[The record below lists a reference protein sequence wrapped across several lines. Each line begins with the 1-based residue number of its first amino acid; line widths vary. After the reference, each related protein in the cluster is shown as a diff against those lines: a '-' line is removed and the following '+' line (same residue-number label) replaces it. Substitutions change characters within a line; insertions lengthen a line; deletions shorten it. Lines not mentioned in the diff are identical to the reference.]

1 VLRAPPD
8 RKVTP
13 KEKAAIL
20 LASLGSEVSSE
31 ILKHM
36 PDNEVQELATEIA
49 KLGRVPSSVREQ
61 VIEEFREMVM
71 AQEYITEGGM
81 DSAKDILQR
90 AFGDSK
96 AEDLIKKV
104 IHTLNVMPFDSIR
117 NVDPTQLLN
126 LIVSEHPQTIA
137 LVLAYLA
144 PEQAASVLS
153 GLPQELAAD
162 VARRIATM
170 DRTGPDVVKEVEAI
184 LQRRLSAVGSHDL
197 SSAGGVKALVEVLN
211 WVDRATEKTIIE
223 NLSESSPELAEEV
236 KQMMFTFDDI
246 AVLDDRAIQLVLRE
260 IDTKELAPALK
271 VVKEEVKNKILKNL
285 SERAQT
291 MLQEDM
297 EFMGPV
303 RLRTVEEAQQRI
315 VNVIRRLEEAGEIVI
330 ARGGED
336 ELVV

>member
-8 RKVTP
+8 KKVPP
-13 KEKAAIL
+13 KQKAAVL
-20 LASLGSEVSSE
+20 LASLGSEVSGE
-31 ILKHM
+31 ILKHL
-36 PDNEVQELATEIA
+36 PEREVEELATEIA
-49 KLGRVPSSVREQ
+49 RLGKVPADVRDTVMQ
-61 VIEEFREMVM
+61 EFSEMVM
-71 AQEYITEGGM
+71 AQEYIIEGGM
-81 DSAKDILQR
+81 DHAKAILQK
-90 AFGDSK
+90 AFGEGK
-96 AEDLIKKV
+96 ADELTKRV
-104 IHTLNVMPFDSIR
+104 THSLNVMPFDSIHK
-117 NVDPTQLLN
+117 VDPTQLLN

-137 LVLAYLA
+137 LILAYLP
-144 PEQAASVLS
+144 PEQSATVLS
-153 GLPQELAAD
+153 GLPQHLAGD
-162 VARRIATM
+162 VAMRIATM

-184 LQRRLSAVGSHDL
+184 LYKKLSAVGTQDL
-197 SSAGGVKALVEVLN
+197 SSAGGVKSLVEVLN

-223 NLSESSPELAEEV
+223 HLSESTPELAEEV
-236 KQMMFTFDDI
+236 KQMMFTFDDV
-246 AVLDDRAIQLVLRE
+246 ALLDDRAIQQVLKE
-260 IDTKELAPALK
+260 IDTKELALALK

-303 RLRTVEEAQQRI
+303 RLRSVEEAQQRI